1 VSSTSIPPDDP
12 SYPSAL
18 VTLGSPGRA
27 PPTLFLRG
35 RLPALPGVAIVGTR
49 APSEEAA
56 AFARALAAA
65 LAREGVAV
73 WSGGAVGI
81 DAAAHE
87 GALEAG
93 GLTVAVMG
101 GGLDRL
107 YPPQHR
113 DLFDRVV
120 EGGGALLA
128 RVPDGTPPTP
138 PGFLQRNAVLAAL
151 TDVTVVVQAGLA
163 SGARSTAAA
172 ARRLGRALCV
182 VPNPPWDPRGQ
193 GCALELARGACAVYE
208 VADVLAALGRPPP
221 PPRRPGKAKG
231 RPLLR
236 TAPPVAQA
244 TLPLPAEPLDALEA
258 AVFAAIGDGPA
269 HQDEVCERAGLGAAA
284 AQVALLTLTLR
295 AVVVEGPAGFFRRAS
310 HPL

>member
-1 VSSTSIPPDDP
+1 MTSTSIAPDDP

-18 VTLGSPGRA
+18 AALGSSERP
-27 PPTLFLRG
+27 PPTLYLRG
-35 RLPALPGVAIVGTR
+35 RLPELPGVAIVGTR

-56 AFARALAAA
+56 AFARALAGA

-73 WSGGAVGI
+73 WSGGAIGI

-93 GLTVAVMG
+93 GVTVLVAG
-101 GGLDRL
+101 GGLDRP

-120 EGGGALLA
+120 ERGGALVA

-138 PGFLQRNAVLAAL
+138 PHFLQRNEVLAAL
-151 TDVTVVVQAGLA
+151 TTVTVVVQAGLA

-193 GCALELARGACAVYE
+193 GCALELARGAVAIYE
-208 VADVLAALGRPPP
+208 VGDVLAAMGRPPP
-221 PPRRPGKAKG
+221 PPRRAKRTK
-231 RPLLR
+231 RP
-236 TAPPVAQA
+236 
-244 TLPLPAEPLDALEA
+244 
-258 AVFAAIGDGPA
+258 
-269 HQDEVCERAGLGAAA
+269 RAGEDAAKVSQTA
-284 AQVALLTLTLR
+284 LVLPSPVPIHNVHFGCLKSLADPRDIGRIAFKVFGVGLLALLGGSG
-295 AVVVEGPAGFFRRAS
+295 A
-310 HPL
+310 